1 VRNWKPSAK
10 QKADFALKMQN
21 PNFVADREAKQERK
35 QEKRI
40 AASAFDYPT
49 AGGKFIPTLQQHD
62 YALGNMRTA
71 ERLGSPYLDSFR
83 AVTVAYVAQIAV
95 SHDDI
100 HRVNTVI
107 RNFIEGDS
115 MSNQIK
121 AGEKS

>member
-1 VRNWKPSAK
+1 MSKWKPSLK

-62 YALGNMRTA
+62 YALANLETA
-71 ERLGSPYLDSFR
+71 ERLGSAYLDSFR
-83 AVTVAYVAQIAV
+83 AVIGAYWSQMEVN
-95 SHDDI
+95 HDDI
-100 HRVNTVI
+100 HRVNQMI
-107 RNFIEGDS
+107 RTT
-115 MSNQIK
+115 K
-121 AGEKS
+121 

>member
-1 VRNWKPSAK
+1 MSKWKPSAN
-10 QKADFALKMQN
+10 QKAAFILKMQD
-21 PNFVADREAKQERK
+21 PDFVADREAKQERK

-62 YALGNMRTA
+62 YALANMRTA
-71 ERLGSPYLDSFR
+71 ERLGSAYLDSFR

-100 HRVNTVI
+100 HRL
-107 RNFIEGDS
+107 
-115 MSNQIK
+115 NQIIRTTK
-121 AGEKS
+121 